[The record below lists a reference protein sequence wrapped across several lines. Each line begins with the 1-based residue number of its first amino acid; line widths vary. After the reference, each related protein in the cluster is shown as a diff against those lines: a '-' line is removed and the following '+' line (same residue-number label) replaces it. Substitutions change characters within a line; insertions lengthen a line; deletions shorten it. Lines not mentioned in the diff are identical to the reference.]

1 MTLLEPRTVAIYLVE
16 AHKHGG
22 TKERAKRI
30 ATMSVEASPI
40 DLALHA
46 SHNYIYV
53 MSDNGRV
60 QVKHLRA
67 SKDSSRGG
75 LVAIPTLE
83 ADQGY
88 RGTCLALDP
97 SGLYLV
103 TVCTAPD
110 LSASTL
116 CLWEAGTGDMVDCV
130 RHLPAVCSVSFTGDN
145 QGIVAG
151 CHDGALVLLHLPLEL
166 TRDAAYVLLG
176 GPSSSFLQ
184 ILGAAHAVA
193 GDAAPRDPPP
203 ASGSLLTASTF
214 LLLLSLSPQ
223 QRKVIMAQDMCN

>member
-1 MTLLEPRTVAIYLVE
+1 
-16 AHKHGG
+16 
-22 TKERAKRI
+22 
-30 ATMSVEASPI
+30 MSVEASPI

-116 CLWEAGTGDMVDCV
+116 CLWEAGTGD
-130 RHLPAVCSVSFTGDN
+130 N

-214 LLLLSLSPQ
+214 LPLLSLSPQ